1 MRVRFFGTRGS
12 LPVPGPG
19 TVRYGGNTA
28 CVEVRSGDTLVVLDM
43 GTGAYAL
50 GQELMRSGGPV
61 RGHVLI
67 SHTHWDHIQGLPFFA
82 PFFVPGNEWDIYA
95 PRGLNASL
103 RETLSGQMQY
113 TYFPVTLEQLG
124 ATIRYHDLV
133 EGHLTVGG
141 VEIDARYLNHPALT
155 LGYRLRADG
164 VTFVYSC
171 DHEPYAAGLGRGH
184 GAIEAQ
190 DRAHVAFLADA
201 DLVVHDAQYTAQEY
215 AAKVGW
221 GHSSIE
227 YALHVARA
235 AGVRR
240 LAITHHDPTRDDDAL
255 EAIVARIRPVA
266 ARPEGGPAVDLFAA
280 REGLVLDLAAASRA
294 PTVPAPG
301 TATVTPALVD
311 QSVLVAVADAARAEA
326 LAGILR
332 ADAVEVRVV
341 APGAVVA
348 EAARNVPSLVVI
360 DEGPEGAGEG
370 RTGEGRAG
378 GGAALART
386 ARALR
391 ALEPELP
398 IILVADR
405 EDGGGDER
413 LGISDRLV
421 EPYTENYARTRFRAW
436 LMRTAC
442 QWARAPRPE
451 NEEARLA
458 SLARLQLL
466 DTAPEPRFDRLTR
479 LAARAFGAPIAAL
492 TLVDRERQWFKSS
505 CGLDGRETPRDESFC
520 AHVVYDPSRTLV
532 VPDALH
538 DPRFAGSPAVTG
550 NPNLRFYAGHPL
562 RLADGTCVGALCV
575 ADTRPRHFG
584 EAEID
589 QLRVVAEMMMLELQA
604 PGPGGPGGRPEL
616 PADEEA
622 GRPPPF
628 A

>member
-12 LPVPGPG
+12 LPVPGPS

-28 CVEVRSGDTLVVLDM
+28 CVEVRAGDTLVVLDM

-50 GQELMRSGGPV
+50 GQELMRAGGPV

-141 VEIDARYLNHPALT
+141 VEVDAHYLNHPALT

-164 VTFVYSC
+164 VTIVYAC

-190 DRAHVAFLADA
+190 DRAHVAFLAGA
-201 DLVVHDAQYTAQEY
+201 DLVVHDAQYTAEEY

-235 AGVRR
+235 AGARR

-255 EAIVARIRPVA
+255 DAIVDAVRPDA
-266 ARPEGGPAVDLFAA
+266 ARAGEGGPAVDLFAA
-280 REGLVLDLAAASRA
+280 REGLALDLAALSEA
-294 PTVPAPG
+294 PAALAPVA
-301 TATVTPALVD
+301 ATVTPALVD
-311 QSVLVAVADAARAEA
+311 PSVLVAVADSGRAET
-326 LAGILR
+326 LAEILR
-332 ADAVEVRVV
+332 ADAIMVRVV
-341 APGAVVA
+341 APEAVLA
-348 EAARNVPSLVVI
+348 EAAQRPPSLVVI
-360 DEGPEGAGEG
+360 EEAGAAEGA
-370 RTGEGRAG
+370 R
-378 GGAALART
+378 AALART

-391 ALEPELP
+391 ALEPEMP

-405 EDGGGDER
+405 EAGRDGDREAGESDER

-421 EPYTENYARTRFRAW
+421 APYTANYARTRFRAW

-458 SLARLQLL
+458 SLRRLQLL
-466 DTAPEPRFDRLTR
+466 DTAREARFDRLTQ
-479 LAARAFGAPIAAL
+479 LAARAFGAPMAAL
-492 TLVDRERQWFKSS
+492 TLVDRDRQWFKSS
-505 CGLDGRETPRDESFC
+505 HGLDGREAPRDESFC

-562 RLADGTCVGALCV
+562 HLADGTCVGALCV

-584 EAEID
+584 ETEID
-589 QLRVVAEMMMLELQA
+589 QLRVVAEMVIVELQA
-604 PGPGGPGGRPEL
+604 PNPGPGGRPEL
-616 PADEEA
+616 PVGVEGLE
-622 GRPPPF
+622 RPSSG
-628 A
+628 